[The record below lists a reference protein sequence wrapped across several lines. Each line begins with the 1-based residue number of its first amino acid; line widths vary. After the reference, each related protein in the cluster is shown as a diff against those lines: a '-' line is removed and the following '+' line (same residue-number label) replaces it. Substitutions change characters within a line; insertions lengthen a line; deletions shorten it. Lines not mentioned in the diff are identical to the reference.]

1 LKHLRILEWD
11 SQCFGY
17 KIGEITTSNIKQ
29 ALSEA
34 RQENFRLLYAKI
46 YPQDALTNN
55 LAQHY
60 GGILI
65 DEKITFLA
73 SVPTYLPESKAIWY
87 PEHTLTP
94 QLIGLA
100 LQSGAFSRFK
110 RDENFCNREFEKL
123 YTIWIEKSVKREI
136 AEEIAI
142 FTEKEDILGL
152 LTLFSNENRACVG
165 LMAVAEPYRGKEI
178 GKNLIFKAFEF
189 AKNKQKDF
197 VQIVTQKANHQACA
211 FYEKMGFKIEKI
223 ENIYHFWL

>member
-1 LKHLRILEWD
+1 MKHLKILEWD

-46 YPQDALTNN
+46 SPQDIPTNRLALQNN
-55 LAQHY
+55 GKLV
-60 GGILI
+60 

-73 SVPTYLPESKAIWY
+73 SVPIILPESKAIW
-87 PEHTLTP
+87 HISKQLTP
-94 QLIGLA
+94 QLIDLA
-100 LQSGAFSRFK
+100 LQSGKFSRF
-110 RDENFCNREFEKL
+110 RTDENFCNNEFEKL
-123 YTIWIEKSVKREI
+123 YTIWIEKSVKKEI

-142 FTEKEDILGL
+142 YTEGSDILGL
-152 LTLFSNENRACVG
+152 LTLFSNKNRACVG
-165 LMAVAEPYRGKEI
+165 LMAVAELHRGKEI

-211 FYEKMGFKIEKI
+211 FYEKMGFEIEKI